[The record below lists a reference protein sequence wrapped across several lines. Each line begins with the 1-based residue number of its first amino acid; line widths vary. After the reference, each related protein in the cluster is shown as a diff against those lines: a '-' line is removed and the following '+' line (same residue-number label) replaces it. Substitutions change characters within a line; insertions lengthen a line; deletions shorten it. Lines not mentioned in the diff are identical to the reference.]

1 MKKFLT
7 LFTALL
13 LFGSMTV
20 VQAYTFSSGTKIY
33 YNLTEYGG
41 GINPYAP
48 GSNNWEASTANI
60 IEVTLNSSW
69 TVNAGTKLFKSG
81 AGGNWADR
89 SCSSAPTAGQNM
101 IISTDGIN
109 VTWGTYVEPTPENY
123 TIYFKNNPGWSTVYI
138 HLYGSGT
145 TFGGNGVGGEAA
157 AVNATMSKIDAGPFW
172 KYEYSS
178 VVKYTK
184 VCFTKDAQN
193 NYGNFWQTECSW
205 SDGLDFDNEKVLWI
219 PNTAS
224 SSSINS
230 CSYFNTGA
238 WSEYPPVTPIVSFS
252 GLPATVGVGQQVTF
266 AATSENVNTP
276 TYTFYVKKGSGS
288 YGSAVT
294 SYTFAEANT
303 YTIKVEVR
311 SNGAGDALATREETI
326 TCNPSYT
333 IYFKNTPGWTNVY
346 AHLYPGGQTF
356 GANGVGGQSA
366 EINAAM
372 TKIDDGP
379 YWKLEYNS
387 ATKYT
392 KVCFTRD
399 FQDGY
404 ENFWETQCSWST
416 GLDFD
421 QEKVLWIPSTASSS
435 SINSCTYYNT
445 GEWSVYPPLVP
456 GVAFSGVPTN
466 VYLGQQVTFAANAEN
481 VNTPTYTYKIKI
493 GEGEYAAAANPYTF
507 NAAGSYTVKVE
518 VRSNGAGEVLASAEQ
533 AITCLKYS
541 LMQNNHEANN
551 KGSEVAICSSTNG
564 TTFTATW
571 NCPAYGTYY
580 FYVTT
585 NTDANAHTNCDYLNG
600 SQTFENGVNKVAYLY
615 GNAEN
620 CYGHSY
626 TLNAPRAGVYTFT
639 LTLTDGNEKAFKCDY
654 PEAEDAE
661 VNLDA
666 LPEIAYI
673 NSSLTLADYVGSVNV
688 VQPAYTFY
696 VKKGEAAYGSA
707 VTSYTFDATGE
718 YTIKAEVREQGSED
732 DALDD
737 VEKVINIYEP
747 LTLYFLNKNDAW
759 TNIHAYAYLDAN
771 HDIKNADWTGEEM
784 IATGTESNH
793 GHDVYYITIPA
804 GRYDKIVFN
813 KNASGDGN
821 QTSDL
826 SINAATPY
834 YFDGQW
840 YATLDAADPIILTT
854 NFYLA
859 GSFNDW
865 NTTSD
870 RFMKATEDA
879 TTASVSVTID
889 TNNDQ
894 LFKVMEG
901 VAYCGA
907 TSATIDK
914 DHTEVTIAAS
924 GSGDDITLKPF
935 ALGEYT
941 FTMNLSTRKVTVTY
955 PTTPTVFIEGLE
967 NSYLVGESATLSAV
981 SNLTNEELSYQ
992 VKIGEGDFVTAAN
1005 PYQFT
1010 AAGHYTFKVL
1020 AHGDEGDANDTKEVT
1035 VYNPLTLYFVNKEGW
1050 EGVNIYFFSPGKTD
1064 WPGDPMTNTGVKTE
1078 GHNYDVYSFTIPEG
1092 VYSNVIFNG
1101 SSKQTVNLT
1110 IDDTKHYFLTSST
1123 DGEGKFQGEWK
1134 ATLAEIDPAI
1144 YVNFD
1149 GVAATVQV
1157 NTPLTLA
1164 ATSNVENPTY
1174 NYYVKPAVGDY
1185 AAITSPHTFDALGT
1199 YTLKVEALENGEGDP
1214 VAYNEHEIEVY
1225 ATHTFHNGDVIKVDF
1240 SLMTEGEK
1248 GVDFPYGDKSN
1259 TLNSDANGAG
1269 TVKTVTFTTDVTWS
1283 TLQNFIKTEKGGW
1296 DPGLKFQVP
1305 VGYQNIAKVA
1315 ADGASFYWTLEP
1327 AVNLI
1332 GLADAYIV
1340 NDEITL
1346 NANSNLTNVSF
1357 AYQVKVGESEFED
1370 IVGTSYTFDAI
1381 GEYTLKVTA
1390 TGDEGSLSATK
1401 TVNVY
1406 NPLTLY
1412 FVNKEGWS
1420 DIHAYAF
1427 GANEVKNANWPGETM
1442 TATGESTTRHTYA
1455 VYSITIPAGRY
1466 TTAIFNN
1473 GNGGS
1478 GNQTENMTIDP
1489 DKPYYYDGE
1498 WYATLAECDQP
1509 VTKIF
1514 LVGSIMGWDAPNAY
1528 RFMKENEDSKEASV
1542 TVNITEYSDISF
1554 KLVDNGN
1561 WRGCNPQKTITK
1573 DDNTVTILA
1582 DASGENVLM
1591 TPYAAGDYI
1600 FTIDLDP
1607 ESDTYRQITVSY
1619 PAGEPMPIP
1628 QNIFLA
1634 CDKLNNWAPANPDYK
1649 FTVDEDLAT
1658 LEVTLAEN
1666 TDYAFKLVHN
1676 GSWYGANYNFNYYWN
1691 TDVQMVYEE
1700 TQANLNA
1707 FKAGTYT
1714 FEYTISTNKLTIHF
1728 KETDATE
1735 VAISQY
1741 EYATLYSATGF
1752 DVPDEV
1758 EAYIITGLDGIHLT
1772 TERIYRIPA
1781 NTGVLLHAPQGNY
1794 DFYEGDSRYMGVDVS
1809 ANMMK
1814 GTVADQEINN
1824 ELVHYILSL
1833 NSENVVGLYWP
1844 YGTGANYGVG
1854 TFENKAGKAY
1864 LEIPAASQPQS
1875 VVARRGF
1882 PLSPGA
1888 GMPTGI
1894 EMTNDQLQIT
1904 NKRIVNGQ
1912 LYIIL
1917 DGATYNAQGARVQ

>member
-1 MKKFLT
+1 MKKLLT

-20 VQAYTFSSGTKIY
+20 VQAADVYRVAGSSSLFGSNWNTTDDNNKMTLQDGKYRLVKSNTGSSSLSVEFKVVKNGSWDNAYPSSNYSITVPANTKLLITYTTSGNAVNAQILGGYVGAHGTMTSSSWATVQFTAASNKETASHTYNLKKGSYSFGMRVGGSGNWTSNGSSFTRANNSRTITSGSGNCTLNADVAGDYTFTWTYETNTLTVTYPPQAGEYAITATTATHWTYGSLPSSKTSGETVQFTVTPDAGYSVTVSSSDATITQNGNNYSFTMPNKAVAITVAATPISYNISYPASPSHYTLAAGNPTSGNTDAAINFTVTPDANYLLTVTANGTELTGANNVYSFTMPAQDVTIAVTAQSLRSFDGSTPIYLKADHVSWWLDANAVQKATFTKADNSTVEVNGVLEEGSIYAFTPEAGYYKSVKFSRHNPSNVSEDWGHTDHISLIGTEPKDYVTVFAQNSTSATWSTFVPSPSYTFTSGTTIY
-33 YNLTEYGG
+33 YDFTAYDG
-41 GINPYAP
+41 GINTYVGGTEVWH
-48 GSNNWEASTANI
+48 GSTGTVISQTLEADWKVTAST
-60 IEVTLNSSW
+60 
-69 TVNAGTKLFKSG
+69 KLWRCE
-81 AGGNWADR
+81 AGGSWNDYY
-89 SCSSAPTAGQNM
+89 CTTLPTEGKNM
-101 IISTDGIN
+101 IVSTDGIN
-109 VTWGTYVEPTPENY
+109 YTWGTYV
-123 TIYFKNNPGWSTVYI
+123 
-138 HLYGSGT
+138 
-145 TFGGNGVGGEAA
+145 
-157 AVNATMSKIDAGPFW
+157 
-172 KYEYSS
+172 
-178 VVKYTK
+178 
-184 VCFTKDAQN
+184 
-193 NYGNFWQTECSW
+193 
-205 SDGLDFDNEKVLWI
+205 
-219 PNTAS
+219 
-224 SSSINS
+224 
-230 CSYFNTGA
+230 
-238 WSEYPPVTPIVSFS
+238 PPVIPTVDFVSLGNTIASGMTAKFS
-252 GLPATVGVGQQVTF
+252 
-266 AATSENVNTP
+266 ATSTNVENPV
-276 TYTFYVKKGSGS
+276 YKFYVKKGTGD
-288 YGSAVT
+288 YGVAVT
-294 SYTFAEANT
+294 SF
-303 YTIKVEVR
+303 
-311 SNGAGDALATREETI
+311 
-326 TCNPSYT
+326 
-333 IYFKNTPGWTNVY
+333 
-346 AHLYPGGQTF
+346 
-356 GANGVGGQSA
+356 
-366 EINAAM
+366 
-372 TKIDDGP
+372 
-379 YWKLEYNS
+379 
-387 ATKYT
+387 
-392 KVCFTRD
+392 
-399 FQDGY
+399 
-404 ENFWETQCSWST
+404 NF
-416 GLDFD
+416 D
-421 QEKVLWIPSTASSS
+421 
-435 SINSCTYYNT
+435 
-445 GEWSVYPPLVP
+445 
-456 GVAFSGVPTN
+456 VADT
-466 VYLGQQVTFAANAEN
+466 
-481 VNTPTYTYKIKI
+481 
-493 GEGEYAAAANPYTF
+493 
-507 NAAGSYTVKVE
+507 YTVKVE
-518 VRSNGAGEVLASAEQ
+518 VDGDESKHAEATKEVTVLDGAHTIYFINHATWAQVYAHMWGASP
-533 AITCLKYS
+533 
-541 LMQNNHEANN
+541 
-551 KGSEVAICSSTNG
+551 G
-564 TTFTATW
+564 TEWPGDIMTLTTSVTEKNRYTVYAVTFTP
-571 NCPAYGTYY
+571 NY
-580 FYVTT
+580 
-585 NTDANAHTNCDYLNG
+585 
-600 SQTFENGVNKVAYLY
+600 
-615 GNAEN
+615 
-620 CYGHSY
+620 
-626 TLNAPRAGVYTFT
+626 
-639 LTLTDGNEKAFKCDY
+639 
-654 PEAEDAE
+654 
-661 VNLDA
+661 
-666 LPEIAYI
+666 
-673 NSSLTLADYVGSVNV
+673 
-688 VQPAYTFY
+688 
-696 VKKGEAAYGSA
+696 
-707 VTSYTFDATGE
+707 
-718 YTIKAEVREQGSED
+718 
-732 DALDD
+732 
-737 VEKVINIYEP
+737 
-747 LTLYFLNKNDAW
+747 
-759 TNIHAYAYLDAN
+759 TNIKFNNGFGLE
-771 HDIKNADWTGEEM
+771 TG
-784 IATGTESNH
+784 
-793 GHDVYYITIPA
+793 DLTINFA
-804 GRYDKIVFN
+804 K
-813 KNASGDGN
+813 
-821 QTSDL
+821 
-826 SINAATPY
+826 PY
-834 YFDGQW
+834 YYNGQW
-840 YATLDAADPIILTT
+840 YATLEECDPITVTLSGLENRYLVGENATLSSSSNLT
-854 NFYLA
+854 N
-859 GSFNDW
+859 
-865 NTTSD
+865 
-870 RFMKATEDA
+870 
-879 TTASVSVTID
+879 ASYSYEVKID
-889 TNNDQ
+889 EGEYVELENNPYT
-894 LFKVMEG
+894 FA
-901 VAYCGA
+901 VA
-907 TSATIDK
+907 
-914 DHTEVTIAAS
+914 
-924 GSGDDITLKPF
+924 
-935 ALGEYT
+935 GEYT
-941 FTMNLSTRKVTVTY
+941 FKVT
-955 PTTPTVFIEGLE
+955 
-967 NSYLVGESATLSAV
+967 AT
-981 SNLTNEELSYQ
+981 
-992 VKIGEGDFVTAAN
+992 
-1005 PYQFT
+1005 
-1010 AAGHYTFKVL
+1010 
-1020 AHGDEGDANDTKEVT
+1020 GDEGSKSVT
-1035 VYNPLTLYFVNKEGW
+1035 QTVNVYNPLTLYFVNKEGW

-1225 ATHTFHNGDVIKVDF
+1225 ATRTYHNGEVIKVDF
-1240 SLMTEGEK
+1240 SDVSGEVK
-1248 GVDFPYGDKSN
+1248 GVNFPYGDQSTN
-1259 TLNSDANGAG
+1259 LAHDANGAG
-1269 TVKTVTFTTDVTWS
+1269 TVKTITFTTDVTWS
-1283 TLQNFIKTEKGGW
+1283 TLQDFIKTEKNGW
-1296 DPGLKFQVP
+1296 NAQKFTLP
-1305 VGYQNIAKVA
+1305 NGYQNIVKVA
-1315 ADGASFYWTLEP
+1315 ADGASYYWTLEP
-1327 AVNLI
+1327 AVNITNLN
-1332 GLADAYIV
+1332 DAYIV
-1340 NDEITL
+1340 GEQVSIT
-1346 NANSNLTNVSF
+1346 ATTNLTNPSYSYQLKIDEGEF
-1357 AYQVKVGESEFED
+1357 ATLED
-1370 IVGTSYTFDAI
+1370 NPYTFAAT
-1381 GEYTLKVTA
+1381 GEYTFKVTV
-1390 TGDEGSLSATK
+1390 TGDEGEMAATK

-1420 DIHAYAF
+1420 NIHAYAF

-1561 WRGCNPQKTITK
+1561 WRGCDPQKTITK

-1582 DASGENVLM
+1582 NASGENVLM
-1591 TPYAAGDYI
+1591 TPYAAGNYI

-1607 ESDTYRQITVSY
+1607 ESDTYRQITVTY
-1619 PAGEPMPIP
+1619 PEGEAMPIP

-1634 CDKLNNWAPANPDYK
+1634 CDKLNNWAPADPNYK
-1649 FTVDEDLAT
+1649 FSVSGDVAT

-1691 TDVQMVYEE
+1691 TDVQMVYEA

-1714 FEYTISTNKLTIHF
+1714 FKYTISTNTLTIHF

-1814 GTVADQEINN
+1814 GTVANQEINN

-1854 TFENKAGKAY
+1854 SFENKAGKAY

-1904 NKRIVNGQ
+1904 NKQIVNGQ